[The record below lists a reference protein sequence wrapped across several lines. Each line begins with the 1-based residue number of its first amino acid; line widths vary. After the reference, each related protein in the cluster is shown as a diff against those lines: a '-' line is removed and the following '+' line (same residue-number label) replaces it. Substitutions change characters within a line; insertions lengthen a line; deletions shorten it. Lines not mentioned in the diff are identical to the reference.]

1 MILVDSSVWIDH
13 FRRPNPVLDEL
24 LRAEKIMSHP
34 FVIGEL
40 AMGSLADR
48 MAVLAR
54 LRELIGSRVSS
65 HDEVMTLVD
74 AHGLHGL
81 GLSYVDAHL
90 LASTLLTQE
99 ARLWTR
105 DKRLLAAAER
115 LGVAAKPVN

>member
-13 FRRPNPVLDEL
+13 LRKPDPVLDEL
-24 LRAEKIMSHP
+24 LGAEEIITHP

-40 AMGSLADR
+40 AMGSLANR
-48 MAVLAR
+48 AVVLAR
-54 LRELIGSRVSS
+54 LRELIESELST

-74 AHGLHGL
+74 AKRLHGL

-90 LASTLLTQE
+90 LASTVLTPE
-99 ARLWTR
+99 TRLWTR